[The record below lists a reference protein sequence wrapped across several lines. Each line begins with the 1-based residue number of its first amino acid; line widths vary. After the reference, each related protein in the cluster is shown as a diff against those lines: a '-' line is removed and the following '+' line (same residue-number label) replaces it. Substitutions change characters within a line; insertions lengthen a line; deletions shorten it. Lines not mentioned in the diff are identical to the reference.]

1 MSDYKDQLN
10 ICWKILP
17 EVSRSFSLCIR
28 KLPHPTDLHMMISY
42 LTLRILDTIEDSSAS
57 LKTKEEAFKKFIELL
72 SSDSPSSEEVA
83 TCKAFLLT
91 NIDYTYEHTLL
102 KNVGAVIDTYHNFRK
117 DEKEVILDCNKEM
130 AGGMIKFQNQSI
142 ADFKLQEEYCYYVA
156 GIVGVLDTRL
166 FMVAGYISDASSK
179 ELMNSAKHF
188 GIALQK
194 VNILRDIAYD
204 IPEKRYFWPQDILN
218 KYGLDYENLCD
229 EQNRPQAMKVLK
241 EVIDNALPYLEDA
254 IDYVTRLPRSAR
266 KIRIFCLIPLFM
278 AIKSYAKCIGNEDV
292 FIVGK
297 KVKIGKDEV
306 RKIVRNSTIMAS
318 SNWALKRW
326 YRDCMK
332 GVQESLAVS
341 TKA

>member
-1 MSDYKDQLN
+1 M
-10 ICWKILP
+10 
-17 EVSRSFSLCIR
+17 RSVLW

-57 LKTKEEAFKKFIELL
+57 FETKEEAFKKFIALL
-72 SSDSPSSEEVA
+72 NSDSPSSEEVA
-83 TCKAFLLT
+83 TCREFLLT
-91 NIDYTYEHTLL
+91 NIDYTYECALL
-102 KNVGAVIDTYHNFRK
+102 ENVGAVIDTYHSFGK
-117 DEKEVILDCNKEM
+117 DEKEAINDCSKEM
-130 AGGMIKFQNQSI
+130 ARGMIKFQNQPI
-142 ADFKLQEEYCYYVA
+142 TDFKLQEEYCYYVA
-156 GIVGVLDTRL
+156 GVVGLLDTRL
-166 FMVAGYISDASSK
+166 FKITGHISDALSK
-179 ELMNSAKHF
+179 ELLNSAKHF

-204 IPEKRYFWPQDILN
+204 IPKKRYFWPQDILI

-229 EQNRPQAMKVLK
+229 EQNRPQAMKVL
-241 EVIDNALPYLEDA
+241 EEIINNALPYLEDA
-254 IDYVTRLPRSAR
+254 IDYITRLPRSAR

-297 KVKIGKDEV
+297 KVKIGKEEV
-306 RKIVRNSTIMAS
+306 QKIVQNSNIMAS

-332 GVQESLAVS
+332 GVKESLTQMNQISAF
-341 TKA
+341 TK

>member
-1 MSDYKDQLN
+1 MTVYQDQLN
-10 ICWKILP
+10 LCWKILP
-17 EVSRSFSLCIR
+17 DVSRSFSLCIK
-28 KLPHPTDLHMMISY
+28 KLPHPTDLHMMIGY

-57 LKTKEEAFKKFIELL
+57 LETKEEAFKKFIGLL
-72 SSDSPSSEEVA
+72 DTDSPSSKKVA

-91 NIDYTYEHTLL
+91 NIDCTYEHTLL
-102 KNVGAVIDTYHNFRK
+102 ENLGAVIDTYHSFEK
-117 DEKEVILDCNKEM
+117 DEKEAIIDCNKEM

-142 ADFKLQEEYCYYVA
+142 TDFKLQEEYCYYVA
-156 GIVGVLDTRL
+156 GIVGLLDTRL
-166 FMVAGYISDASSK
+166 FKIAGHISDSLSK
-179 ELMNSAKHF
+179 ELMTPAKHF

-194 VNILRDIAYD
+194 VNILRDVAYD

-229 EQNRPQAMKVLK
+229 EKNRPQAMKVLE

-254 IDYVTRLPRSAR
+254 IDYTTRLPRSAR

-278 AIKSYAKCIGNEDV
+278 AIKSYAKCIRNEDV

-297 KVKIGKDEV
+297 KVKIKKEEV
-306 RKIVRNSTIMAS
+306 QKIVQNSNLMAS

-332 GVQESLAVS
+332 DVKESL
-341 TKA
+341 TQRTG